1 MSRILSARITPF
13 WQRMPRFFLFPL
25 QGWSLLVIG
34 AFALAMLLIP
44 LLPNLI
50 VLLGVLTGLVV
61 FIRYAFEVLEQTAMG
76 RLTVDQ
82 FDITNGHGEKDRPY
96 QLAGILLL
104 DGLLS
109 GLAYNFNPF
118 VGFIVTTLLQVA
130 LPASML
136 ILAINGRFSRAIHP
150 RDLWFVAN
158 RIGMPYLGLWGL
170 LTLLSSSCMAAAN
183 LLSGIRSPWLLL
195 ALATFILLYFTLV
208 MFNLIGYVAYQYH
221 RELGMEVEVSF
232 DDAQDGS
239 ARQAADAAE
248 QKRAA
253 IGQLVAL
260 GDWPAALDKAAALV
274 AEQPAHT
281 GHRLRWLKLLWL
293 AQPKEAPHDM
303 RPVMRQW
310 LEQGQ
315 GAAAMDLFRFV
326 RQLHADWQP
335 DEVGQVVPL
344 AQAAWNQKEPELAM
358 GLLAHF
364 DKRHPAHPDVPASFW
379 LAAQIASEHYRK
391 DDLARAF
398 LTTLLQRFPSSPLC
412 EDARRYQAVLDKL
425 KPA

>member
-1 MSRILSARITPF
+1 MPRIQTARITPF

-34 AFALAMLLIP
+34 AFSLSMLLIP
-44 LLPNLI
+44 LLPSLI
-50 VLLGVLTGLVV
+50 VVLGVLAGLVV

-76 RLTVDQ
+76 RLTVAQ
-82 FDITNGHGEKDRPY
+82 FDITSGHGEKNRPY

-104 DGLLS
+104 NGLLS

-170 LTLLSSSCMAAAN
+170 LSLLSFSCLGAAG
-183 LLSGIRSPWLLL
+183 LLSNLRSPWLLL
-195 ALATFILLYFTLV
+195 ALSSFVLLYFTLV

-221 RELGMEVEVSF
+221 RELGMEVDISF

-239 ARQAADAAE
+239 AQQAADAAE
-248 QKRAA
+248 QKRAT
-253 IGQLVAL
+253 IGRLIAQ
-260 GDWPAALDKAAALV
+260 GDWAAALDKAAALV
-274 AEQPAHT
+274 TDQPAHT
-281 GHRLRWLKLLWL
+281 GHRLRWLKLQWL
-293 AQPKEAPHDM
+293 AQPREALHDT
-303 RPVMRQW
+303 RPAMRQW

-315 GAAAMDLFRFV
+315 GAAAVDLFRFV
-326 RQLHADWQP
+326 RQLQPDWQP

-344 AQAAWNQKEPELAM
+344 AQAAWGQKEPELAM

-398 LTTLLQRFPSSPLC
+398 LSTLLQRFPTSPLC
-412 EDARRYQAVLDKL
+412 EEARRYQAVLDKL